1 LERKNVVVLGSTGSI
16 GRQALEVIGWF
27 PERFRLVGLGAN
39 QNIDLLEK
47 QVAAHGVP
55 YAAIADLDA
64 AKEFAQRSR
73 EKGVVC
79 LTGPDGLK
87 QLACLPEA
95 DLILVAV
102 TGIAGLAPTM
112 EAISSGKTVALA
124 NKETLVAGGSLVMS
138 IARRRGVPVIPV
150 DSEHS
155 AIFQCLQTEAGVQA
169 PGVGHPMSKSFARL
183 ILTGSG
189 GPFRGMSGDQLR
201 DVTPE
206 QALRHPTWQMGAKI
220 TIDSATLMNKGL
232 EVIEARW
239 LFDVDYPDID
249 VLIHP
254 QSIVHGLVVYRD
266 GSVIAQMG
274 RPDMRAPIQYALM
287 FPDRPANRLEALDL
301 AGAAQLTFDRPDLKT
316 FRCLALAIEAGM
328 AGGTMP
334 AVLNAANEVAVMAFL
349 GGKTTFL
356 SIAAVVEEV
365 MSLHDVVPGPD
376 LEEILAADGWARQA
390 AEHLLGIC

>member
-1 LERKNVVVLGSTGSI
+1 MLGSTGSI

-27 PERFRLVGLGAN
+27 PDRFRLVGLGAN
-39 QNIDLLEK
+39 QNIDLLEE
-47 QVAAHGVP
+47 QVTAHGVP

-73 EKGVVC
+73 EDGVVC
-79 LTGPDGLK
+79 LAGPDGMK

-95 DLILVAV
+95 DLVLVAV
-102 TGIAGLAPTM
+102 TGIAGLVPTL

-138 IARRRGVPVIPV
+138 AARSRGVQVIPV

-155 AIFQCLQTEAGVQA
+155 AIFQCLQSSGLREETRTSNLEI
-169 PGVGHPMSKSFARL
+169 ARL

-189 GPFRGMSGDQLR
+189 GPFRGMTGDRLH
-201 DVTPE
+201 DVMPE

-220 TIDSATLMNKGL
+220 SIDSATLMNKGL

-239 LFDVDYPDID
+239 LFGVDYPDIE

-266 GSVIAQMG
+266 GSVIAQLG
-274 RPDMRAPIQYALM
+274 RPDMRVPIQYALM
-287 FPDRPANRLEALDL
+287 FPERPANRLETLDL
-301 AGAAQLTFDRPDLKT
+301 AGAAQLTFDKPDLKT
-316 FRCLALAIEAGM
+316 FRCLALAVEAGM

-349 GGKTTFL
+349 QGKTPFL
-356 SIAAVVEEV
+356 SIATVVEEV
-365 MSLHDVVPGPD
+365 MSLHPAVPAPD
-376 LEEILAADGWARQA
+376 LEEILAVDAWARQA
-390 AEHLLGIC
+390 AEQLLGKR